1 MDISIRPIKQT
12 DYAVVETITRD
23 AFWDVYRPGCDEHWL
38 VHRIHE
44 SGLAAAEL
52 DLIAEHDG
60 QIVGNAVC
68 TPACIEC
75 ANGERITDVLHLGP
89 LTVCPAAQRQ
99 GVGRAL
105 LAEMAGSAAQRG
117 WRAIFLMGNPAYYQ
131 RFGYQ
136 PIRKFG
142 LSLPGGIA
150 PDDAMV
156 LPLYPGALDGVRGVY
171 REPALYHT
179 LRPEDVAVF
188 ERQYPPRE
196 KHTLPTQIFAPVEAA
211 DPSSAY
217 RLMAAQLRELAEACP
232 RPLPALANC
241 AALIWASLPL
251 INWAGFYL
259 ASSETLYLGPF
270 QGKPACTVIP
280 FDRGVCGAAAST
292 RSIQLVPDVHR
303 FPGHIAR
310 DGASRSEIVL
320 PLVVGGALVG
330 VMDIDSPI
338 LNRFD
343 ARDQAGLSAL
353 CQILTEKV
361 NWEGGLV

>member
-1 MDISIRPIKQT
+1 MDISIRPIKQA

-68 TPACIEC
+68 APACIEC
-75 ANGERITDVLHLGP
+75 ANGERIADVLNLGP
-89 LTVCPAAQRQ
+89 LTVRPFAQRQ

-105 LAEMAGSAAQRG
+105 LAEMAVRAKQRG

-131 RFGYQ
+131 RFGYL
-136 PIRKFG
+136 PLRSFG
-142 LSLPGGIA
+142 LSLPGRGA
-150 PDDAMV
+150 PNDAMA

-171 REPALYHT
+171 REPDLYHA

-196 KHTLPTQIFAPVEAA
+196 KHALPTQIFAPVEAA
-211 DPSSAY
+211 DPSLAY
-217 RLMAAQLRELAEACP
+217 QMMEAQLRELVEACP

-259 ASSETLYLGPF
+259 VRSETLYLGPF

-280 FDRGVCGAAAST
+280 FHRGVCGAAASA
-292 RSIQLVPDVHR
+292 RSIQRVPDVHR
-303 FPGHIAR
+303 FPGHIAC

-320 PLVVGGALVG
+320 PLVVGDALVG

-343 ARDQAGLSAL
+343 SRDQAGLSAL
-353 CQILTEKV
+353 CHILTEKV